1 LTTLYCVVLHSGTY
15 NNHIIPPEPRE
26 YNMGFLKS
34 LGLTLVAAG
43 LTRGVCKIMALRHE
57 HRKYYSR
64 KLNDADEQVGAS
76 ILYKMDIEDLGDPDD
91 ILAEDLSE
99 DARDDHRLVAD
110 LHPLTSH
117 KLRRVRKQRTLQY
130 SIRVAGEV
138 KASIGVLSRTE
149 ANRLVVQK
157 CIIEKMKAHKVREHD
172 MQALLS
178 VAVECFF
185 IPNQGEILAAKMRS
199 MATVVDR
206 CDKIKEWEVVKP
218 GCGWLGGLWWWMV
231 GRKVSHPLR
240 YQK

>member
-1 LTTLYCVVLHSGTY
+1 VLSTLGHPK
-15 NNHIIPPEPRE
+15 HINILNPRE
-26 YNMGFLKS
+26 YIMRVLNVVALTVVTIGAVG
-34 LGLTLVAAG
+34 GLYKIATLRR
-43 LTRGVCKIMALRHE
+43 LYSE
-57 HRKYYSR
+57 YYSR
-64 KLNDADEQVGAS
+64 RLTDTDEQVGAS
-76 ILYKMDIEDLGDPDD
+76 ILYKMDNEDLGDPDD
-91 ILAEDLSE
+91 DLAEDLSE
-99 DARDDHRLVAD
+99 DAKEDHRLTAD
-110 LHPLTSH
+110 LHPVSSH
-117 KLRRVRKQRTLQY
+117 KVRRVRKQRTLHY

-138 KASIGVLSRTE
+138 KASIGVLSRSE

-206 CDKIKEWEVVKP
+206 CDKIKEWEAVKP
-218 GCGWLGGLWWWMV
+218 GFWGWLV
-231 GRKVSHPLR
+231 GRKVTQPLR

>member
-1 LTTLYCVVLHSGTY
+1 
-15 NNHIIPPEPRE
+15 
-26 YNMGFLKS
+26 MGFLRS
-34 LGLTLVAAG
+34 LGLTLVTAG
-43 LTRGVCKIMALRHE
+43 LVRSVCKIMAIR
-57 HRKYYSR
+57 RKYKNYYSR
-64 KLNDADEQVGAS
+64 KLSDADEQVGAS
-76 ILYKMDIEDLGDPDD
+76 ILFKMDNDDLGDPDD
-91 ILAEDLSE
+91 TLAEDLSE
-99 DARDDHRLVAD
+99 DVRDDHRLVAD

-138 KASIGVLSRTE
+138 KASIGILSRSE

-206 CDKIKEWEVVKP
+206 CDKIKEWETVKP
-218 GCGWLGGLWWWMV
+218 GFWGSLGWWVV
-231 GRKVSHPLR
+231 GRKVAQPLR